1 MFRFASRFLIQSR
14 QCQRKPARAPQRKQ
28 DYLLEPDSKS
38 YISKALSPHTR
49 VSGHVLVFTL
59 RIRRGG
65 EGGGIGR
72 GDGEGGAGGGGGGGG
87 GGRRGGGGGRWLRP
101 CFTHTHTP
109 NQNPAIYGV
118 FLPAYTRCRRRMSD
132 VRQDEALSQVF
143 MTLANHAQNPAI
155 CSILPLLCNM
165 LQEDVSCSAARAAVT
180 SVRAMLQAC
189 PKPCYV

>member
-1 MFRFASRFLIQSR
+1 MRGGDWERGWGR
-14 QCQRKPARAPQRKQ
+14 GGWGGG
-28 DYLLEPDSKS
+28 E
-38 YISKALSPHTR
+38 
-49 VSGHVLVFTL
+49 GGG
-59 RIRRGG
+59 RGG
-65 EGGGIGR
+65 EGGGR
-72 GDGEGGAGGGGGGGG
+72 GEGGGYGHV
-87 GGRRGGGGGRWLRP
+87 
-101 CFTHTHTP
+101 THTHTP

-143 MTLANHAQNPAI
+143 MTLANHAQNPAM